1 MEESRT
7 LVRQF
12 DLLFMPHIVH
22 NKKIILLASPCFTG
36 DLTEFFHVTGSERN
50 IFILAALKNGIIV
63 QTCRPFIVKPVH
75 IRAAR
80 VDPHPL
86 KR

>member
-7 LVRQF
+7 LIYNTQ
-12 DLLFMPHIVH
+12 L
-22 NKKIILLASPCFTG
+22 KCILLASPCFTG
-36 DLTEFFHVTGSERN
+36 DLTEFFHITGSERN
-50 IFILAALKNGIIV
+50 SFILAALKNGIIV
-63 QTCRPFIVKPVH
+63 QTYRPFIVKPAH
-75 IRAAR
+75 FRAGR